1 MPNIASAKKR
11 LRQNVKRRARNRTRK
26 RAIRVAQKEL
36 FALIEANDLEAAR
49 KALDVCFSRLD
60 KAAKRGA
67 IHRNKADRKKSRLA
81 AKLQMAL
88 AGSATT
94 DE

>member
-11 LRQNVKRRARNRTRK
+11 LRQNVKQHARNRSRK

-36 FALIEANDLEAAR
+36 FALIQSNDIEGAR

-81 AKLQMAL
+81 ARLQKAL
-88 AGSATT
+88 AGAAAKA
-94 DE
+94 E

>member
-11 LRQNVKRRARNRTRK
+11 LRQNVKRRARNRARK
-26 RAIRVAQKEL
+26 RDIRLAQKQL
-36 FALIEANDLEAAR
+36 LALIEGNDLEGAR

-88 AGSATT
+88 AGAATT